1 MASGV
6 DESSIQ
12 RLGAQSKSRLVYL
25 TAEVLRGFD
34 PSLVSLQAGF
44 RQT

>member
-1 MASGV
+1 MASGL
-6 DESSIQ
+6 DESSVQ
-12 RLGAQSKSRLVYL
+12 RLGAQSKPRLVYL
-25 TAEVLRGFD
+25 TSKVLRGFD